1 MRGSKLVFIALL
13 LLAAS
18 CRDGTG
24 AAGPSW
30 FRASV
35 TGEISSDYEGT
46 GDFDFN
52 REEDRGPRRYFNIY
66 SQGSRTDKE
75 EFFWF
80 RWPND
85 NRPRVGTYAL
95 VPHTDR
101 HGSPHGVT
109 GIYRWETGDN
119 VTAPAYSELY
129 VATGGS
135 IQITRSTDEEIE
147 GTIRFSGVQIGKHG
161 PLYPERDD
169 PRYAPD
175 PNAPKVEVSGSFR
188 LKRFDI
194 DDWTVINTQ

>member
-35 TGEISSDYEGT
+35 SGEISSDYEGT
-46 GDFDFN
+46 GDFYFN
-52 REEDRGPRRYFNIY
+52 REEDRGPQRYFNIY
-66 SQGSRTDKE
+66 SRGSRTDKE
-75 EFFWF
+75 ETFWF

-85 NRPRVGTYAL
+85 NRPRTGTYAL

-109 GIYRWETGDN
+109 GIYHWRIGDN
-119 VTAPAYSELY
+119 VTAPANSELY

-135 IQITRSTDEEIE
+135 IQITRSTAEEIE
-147 GTIRFSGVQIGKHG
+147 GTIRFSGVQIGKRG

-194 DDWTVINTQ
+194 DDVVVRNTN